1 MITSLLIA
9 NRGEIAARIIRTCR
23 RLNIRSVAV
32 YSEADRHAPHVALA
46 DEAYGIGPA
55 ESAASYLNADAI
67 IAVALRAQVD
77 AIHPGYGFLSESDAL
92 ISLCEKENIIF
103 VGPNR
108 EAIRVMGSKLEAK
121 RIAQQAGVPV
131 IPGYHGNDQNESE
144 LTRQAE
150 NIGYPLM
157 IKASAGGGGKGMRRV
172 DSATEFAATLQDAK
186 REALASFGDDAMLL
200 EKLVTAPRHIE
211 VQVAADKT
219 GTTVHLYERECSIQR
234 NHQKVIEEAPAAFL
248 SDEQREAL
256 YASALTLTKAI
267 NYDSLGTIEFLL
279 DNDDGEIYFLEM
291 NTRLQVE
298 HPVTEYIT
306 GLDLVEWQIRIAAGE
321 ALPLSQ
327 DQIPCDGWAIE
338 ARINAEDPAN
348 NYQPQTGL
356 ITHYSELAS
365 KSGDGPGGKAD
376 VRIDSAVQAGSE
388 ITSYYDS
395 MIAKIIA
402 GGDNRAQAKSRLIAA
417 LNQFRIT
424 GPRTNLAFVTDILC
438 RPEFLDQALNT
449 GFLTQ
454 CFPDGWAPAPV
465 SADAPLLTAIAYT
478 VNREHPTETALS
490 SPWQTL
496 GSFRLLERAGIAAQN
511 RIMLEDES
519 GQQHLVTVSRSGDTY
534 HAKAHIFELSHESS
548 RETNHQITATAT
560 GLAAGSC
567 LIEIE
572 DAKSAQRTHS
582 LTLQSEDGL
591 LIIDSGDNIQHWRL
605 LDEHQLALGATAN
618 HTSGDHRVCAALPGQ
633 VVELCCKVGDSI
645 TAGDTVVVLDSM
657 KLLHKLSAQ
666 TDGTVQ
672 SVFCTVGDNVEN
684 GALLIELE
692 PTEH

>member
-23 RLNIRSVAV
+23 RLNIRAVAV
-32 YSEADRHAPHVALA
+32 YSEADRHSPHVALA

-67 IAVALRAQVD
+67 IAVALRAKVD

-92 ISLCEKENIIF
+92 ISLCEKQNIIF

-108 EAIRVMGSKLEAK
+108 EAIRLMGSKLEAK

-131 IPGYHGNDQNESE
+131 IPGYHGEDQSE
-144 LTRQAE
+144 TTLALE
-150 NIGYPLM
+150 ADKVGYPLM
-157 IKASAGGGGKGMRRV
+157 IKASAGGGGKGMRQV
-172 DSATEFAATLQDAK
+172 DSAAEFAAALQDAK

-234 NHQKVIEEAPAAFL
+234 NHQKVIEEAPAAFI
-248 SDEQREAL
+248 SDQQREAL
-256 YASALTLTKAI
+256 YASALTLTKDI

-279 DNDDGEIYFLEM
+279 DNNSGDIYFLEM

-327 DQIPCDGWAIE
+327 DKIPCDGWAIE

-356 ITHYSELAS
+356 ITHYSE
-365 KSGDGPGGKAD
+365 PGSLPGNEANGKAA

-388 ITSYYDS
+388 ITPYYDS
-395 MIAKIIA
+395 MIAKVIA
-402 GGDNRAQAKSRLIAA
+402 GGDDRAQAKSRLITA

-424 GPRTNLAFVTDILC
+424 GPRTNLAFVTDILR
-438 RPEFLDQALNT
+438 RPEFVDQALST
-449 GFLTQ
+449 GFLAQ
-454 CFPDGWAPAPV
+454 CFPGGWTPAPV
-465 SADAPLLTAIAYT
+465 SADAPLLAAIVYT
-478 VNREHPTETALS
+478 VSREHPTEAALS

-496 GSFRLLERAGIAAQN
+496 GSFRLLERAGITAQN
-511 RIMLEDES
+511 RIALEDES
-519 GQQHLVTVSRSGDTY
+519 GQQHLVTVGRSGDTY
-534 HAKAHIFELSHESS
+534 HAKAHTSETSHE
-548 RETNHQITATAT
+548 ITATAT
-560 GLAAGSC
+560 GLASGSC

-572 DAKSAQRTHS
+572 DAELGAHTHTLS
-582 LTLQSEDGL
+582 LQSEDEL
-591 LIIDSGDNIQHWRL
+591 LIISNGDKIQRWRL
-605 LDEHQLALGATAN
+605 LDEHQLALGSLSDAG
-618 HTSGDHRVCAALPGQ
+618 SGDHRVTAALPGQ
-633 VVELCCKVGDSI
+633 VVEVCCKVGDSV
-645 TAGDTVVVLDSM
+645 TAGDTVAVLDSM

-672 SVFCTVGDNVEN
+672 DIFCAVGDNVEN
-684 GALLIELE
+684 GALLIELKAN
-692 PTEH
+692 

>member
-23 RLNIRSVAV
+23 RLNIRAVAV

-67 IAVALRAQVD
+67 IAVALRAKVD

-92 ISLCEKENIIF
+92 ISLCEKQNIIF

-108 EAIRVMGSKLEAK
+108 EAIRLMGSKLEAK

-131 IPGYHGNDQNESE
+131 IPGYHGEDQSE
-144 LTRQAE
+144 TTLALE
-150 NIGYPLM
+150 ADKVGYPLM
-157 IKASAGGGGKGMRRV
+157 IKASAGGGGKGMRQV
-172 DSATEFAATLQDAK
+172 DSAAEFAAALQDAK

-234 NHQKVIEEAPAAFL
+234 NHQKVIEEAPAAFI
-248 SDEQREAL
+248 SDQQREAL

-279 DNDDGEIYFLEM
+279 DNNSGDIYFLEM

-356 ITHYSELAS
+356 ITHYSE
-365 KSGDGPGGKAD
+365 PGSLPGNEPNGKAA

-388 ITSYYDS
+388 ITPYYDS
-395 MIAKIIA
+395 MIAKVIA
-402 GGDNRAQAKSRLIAA
+402 GGDDRAQAKSRLITA

-424 GPRTNLAFVTDILC
+424 GPRTNLVFVTDILR
-438 RPEFLDQALNT
+438 RPEFIDQALST
-449 GFLTQ
+449 GFLAQ
-454 CFPDGWAPAPV
+454 CFPGGWTPAPV
-465 SADAPLLTAIAYT
+465 SADAPLLAAIAYT
-478 VNREHPTETALS
+478 VNREHPTDAALS

-496 GSFRLLERAGIAAQN
+496 GSFRLLERAGITAQN
-511 RIMLEDES
+511 RIALEDES
-519 GQQHLVTVSRSGDTY
+519 GQQHLITVSRSGDTY
-534 HAKAHIFELSHESS
+534 HAKAHSSESSHEISS
-548 RETNHQITATAT
+548 EINHEISATAT
-560 GLAAGSC
+560 GLASGAY

-572 DAKSAQRTHS
+572 DAELGAHTHT
-582 LTLQSEDGL
+582 LTLQSEGGL
-591 LIIDSGDNIQHWRL
+591 LIISSGDNIQRWRL
-605 LDEHQLALGATAN
+605 LDEHQLALDTTADQ
-618 HTSGDHRVCAALPGQ
+618 TSGDHRVTASLPGQ
-633 VVELCCKVGDSI
+633 VVEVCCKVGDSV
-645 TAGDTVVVLDSM
+645 TAGDTVAVLDSM

-672 SVFCTVGDNVEN
+672 DIFCAVGDNVEN
-684 GALLIELE
+684 GALLIELK
-692 PTEH
+692 PNT